1 MTENLYHNLGLD
13 LVRATEAAALV
24 AGRWMGLN
32 EANRSDHYASQAM
45 EHILNVINL
54 EGRIVLSE
62 VDKLEPDAPLHL
74 HQSVGAGDGPQI
86 DIIVDP
92 IEGRR
97 LLARGHPD
105 VISVAVGAPRDAF
118 WDAKPAIYMDK
129 IVVDAEVAPVLVPEC
144 LDAPAGWTL
153 ALVARA
159 KKKAISDLVVF
170 VLNRPRHQ
178 ELIHEIRQAGA
189 RVILRSDGD
198 IIGALQAL
206 LPQGGADIMMGIGNV
221 AEGVI
226 AACAAR
232 AANGAMLG
240 RLTPQSEEELDAVQE
255 AGLDIDR
262 VLTMDEMVTSKQ
274 VFFAAT
280 GITDGVILQG
290 IHYHGKRATS
300 NSLLMRGETH
310 THRDIEATHLLEELD

>member
-45 EHILNVINL
+45 ERVLNLINIH
-54 EGRIVLSE
+54 GRIVLSE
-62 VDKLEPDAPLHL
+62 IDKLKPDTPLHL

-105 VISVAVGAPRDAF
+105 VISVAVSAPRNAF
-118 WDAKPAIYMDK
+118 WDAKPALYMDK
-129 IVVDAEVAPVLVPEC
+129 IVVDAEVASVLVPEC

-159 KKKAISDLVVF
+159 KKKEISDLVVF
-170 VLNRPRHQ
+170 VLSRPRHE

-206 LPQGGADIMMGIGNV
+206 LPQGGADIMMGIGRV
-221 AEGVI
+221 SEGVI
-226 AACAAR
+226 AACAAQ

-240 RLTPQSEEELDAVQE
+240 RLTPQSDEELNAVRE

-280 GITDGVILQG
+280 GVTDGVILQG
-290 IHYHGKRATS
+290 IHYHSKRATS

>member
-54 EGRIVLSE
+54 DGRIVLSE

-240 RLTPQSEEELDAVQE
+240 RLTPQSDEELDAVQE

>member
-1 MTENLYHNLGLD
+1 MNHILYHNLGLD

-32 EANRSDHYASQAM
+32 EADRSDDYATQAM
-45 EHILNVINL
+45 EHALNMINVK
-54 EGRIVLSE
+54 GRIVLSE
-62 VDKLEPDAPLHL
+62 VDKLEPDAPLHI
-74 HQSVGAGDGPQI
+74 HQAVGAGNGPQV

-105 VISVAVGAPRDAF
+105 VISVAVAGPRDAF
-118 WDAKPAIYMDK
+118 WDATPAIYMDK
-129 IVVDAEVAPVLVPEC
+129 IVVDAEVAPALVPAC

-159 KKKAISDLVVF
+159 KKKEISDLVVF
-170 VLNRPRHQ
+170 VLNRPRHA

-189 RVILRSDGD
+189 RVILRSEGD
-198 IIGALQAL
+198 IIGALLAL

-221 AEGVI
+221 SEGVI

-232 AANGAMLG
+232 ATNGAMLG
-240 RLTPQSEEELDAVQE
+240 RLTPQSDEELQAVRE
-255 AGLDIDR
+255 AGLNIDR
-262 VLTMDEMVTSKQ
+262 VLTIDEMVMSRQ

-280 GITDGVILQG
+280 GVTDGVILQG
-290 IHYHGKRATS
+290 IHYHGNRATS
-300 NSLLMRGETH
+300 NSLIMRGETH
-310 THRDIEATHLLEELD
+310 TQRDIQATHLLEELG

>member
-92 IEGRR
+92 IEGRK

-240 RLTPQSEEELDAVQE
+240 RLTPQSDEELDAVQE
-255 AGLDIDR
+255 AGLDINR

>member
-54 EGRIVLSE
+54 DGRIVLSE

-92 IEGRR
+92 IEGRK

-240 RLTPQSEEELDAVQE
+240 RLTPQSDEELDAVQE

>member
-54 EGRIVLSE
+54 DGRIVLSE

-74 HQSVGAGDGPQI
+74 HQSVGAGGGPQI

-118 WDAKPAIYMDK
+118 WDAKPAIYMNK
-129 IVVDAEVAPVLVPEC
+129 IVVDAKVAPVLVPEC

-159 KKKAISDLVVF
+159 KKKEISDLVVF

-206 LPQGGADIMMGIGNV
+206 LPQGGADIMMGIGRV
-221 AEGVI
+221 SEGVI

-240 RLTPQSEEELDAVQE
+240 RLTPQSDEELDAVQE

-280 GITDGVILQG
+280 GVTDGVILQG
-290 IHYHGKRATS
+290 IHYHGQRATS